1 MAIRTRVPWTLLLD
15 KPYRKK
21 PVGVVKDGGPD
32 VSLGAGPIPV
42 LWFVVSSSALSTGA
56 GLV

>member
-42 LWFVVSSSALSTGA
+42 LWFVCHV
-56 GLV
+56 